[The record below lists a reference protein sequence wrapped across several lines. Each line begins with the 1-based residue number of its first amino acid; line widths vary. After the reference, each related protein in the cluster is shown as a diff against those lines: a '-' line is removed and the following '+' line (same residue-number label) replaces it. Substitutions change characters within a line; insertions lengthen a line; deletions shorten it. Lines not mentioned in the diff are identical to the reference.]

1 MSPVTE
7 TSRLEKQYFCLS
19 IIMEG
24 FFYCLSG
31 LNPNTSIIALAKHF
45 ISAAKLVMYGNFV
58 DFLTL
63 FARKV
68 MRRVTKCIFFVSK
81 NNHKVQKSYSI

>member
-7 TSRLEKQYFCLS
+7 TSRLEKEYFCLS

-31 LNPNTSIIALAKHF
+31 LNPNTSIALAKHF
-45 ISAAKLVMYGNFV
+45 ISAAKLVMYGNFNLLI
-58 DFLTL
+58 FLL
-63 FARKV
+63 CLQEKSCV
-68 MRRVTKCIFFVSK
+68 ELQNVGYIFCF
-81 NNHKVQKSYSI
+81 

>member
-7 TSRLEKQYFCLS
+7 TSRLEKEYFCLF

-31 LNPNTSIIALAKHF
+31 LNPNTSIALAKHL
-45 ISAAKLVMYGNFV
+45 ISAAKLVMYSSFV
-58 DFLTL
+58 DFLSL

-68 MRRVTKCIFFVSK
+68 MRRVTKCVFFVSK